1 MPVCTHGF
9 HSVSELSNFCVSLQS
24 CIKPQHQ
31 EVKLELE
38 LDMQSPN
45 YDTSRGEQIAWNV
58 DGVARNKD
66 ERKTEEKF
74 FKKLV
79 VLLLLSCIAISNI
92 WGNFIVKSS
101 LFLSIL
107 LMCLSPLFSYCV
119 LCITR

>member
-1 MPVCTHGF
+1 
-9 HSVSELSNFCVSLQS
+9 
-24 CIKPQHQ
+24 
-31 EVKLELE
+31 
-38 LDMQSPN
+38 MQSPN